1 MEVIIK
7 VPSSYFEINTS
18 KYRLAISELTLIESL
33 KRQTDKLFTIVL
45 EVSAM
50 DPCYSKR
57 VKSFSAIRSQL
68 VLSHEDVSRNSEPSI
83 EITVDDDTFLHSE
96 LVQSLKKIA
105 PSKVNRRLLA
115 PNGYLFKDGILQ
127 VMSEKPDILE
137 ITQFVESDRHVRD
150 EATFTR
156 SHVWIHIRHNHNDA
170 ILFDRASGKEV
181 TGLNWA
187 GWQAGLVAKYCEAR
201 VAEATAQGCELY
213 PTRSRSVVMAHKASR
228 KRRKRG

>member
-7 VPSSYFEINTS
+7 IPSSYFEINTS

-33 KRQTDKLFTIVL
+33 KRQADKSFTIVL

-57 VKSFSAIRSQL
+57 VKAFSA
-68 VLSHEDVSRNSEPSI
+68 VGAPVWYAHDFNSADPVI
-83 EITVDDDTFLHSE
+83 EITVDDDTFIHSE

-105 PSKVNRRLLA
+105 PPKVNRRLLA
-115 PNGYLFKDGILQ
+115 PNGYLFKDGFLE
-127 VMSEKPDILE
+127 VMSEKPDVLE

-156 SHVWIHIRHNHNDA
+156 SHVWIHVRHGHNDA

-187 GWQAGLVAKYCEAR
+187 GWQAGLVAKYCETR
-201 VAEATAQGCELY
+201 VKEATAQGCDLH
-213 PTRSRSVVMAHKASR
+213 PFRSKSVVFAHNSGR
-228 KRRKRG
+228 GRRKK